1 MKKTLV
7 RFLLGDPLGQAADG
21 RAMGVG
27 LSAALRKHYSA
38 DDAERY
44 LRDWSTE
51 HSTEHSTGHSPEHP
65 TGHSPGHDVR
75 RSPKG

>member
-21 RAMGVG
+21 RALGIG

-38 DDAERY
+38 DDAELH
-44 LRDWSTE
+44 LRKWAAE
-51 HSTEHSTGHSPEHP
+51 
-65 TGHSPGHDVR
+65 HDVR
-75 RSPKG
+75 KSPRS